1 MALHVRKGQER
12 CVLGWS
18 LSDKAASKGQQSLSS
33 KNRRLERIL
42 AARYLLE
49 ASHCFFF
56 FFFFSVPECCQNAIN
71 RTLGKLGAIVHTFYC
86 PTINKNCEK
95 QWHEKILKISYTH
108 TRTHTQTQ
116 IKSPP
121 WTRDTRGSF
130 GGNLDYREKPT
141 CVPGWLIHWSELIN
155 KLFN

>member
-1 MALHVRKGQER
+1 MWGRGKNDVSWVDLFPIRPLPKANKVSLVKTG
-12 CVLGWS
+12 GWR
-18 LSDKAASKGQQSLSS
+18 GSS
-33 KNRRLERIL
+33 QPDIYWRPVT
-42 AARYLLE
+42 A
-49 ASHCFFF
+49 FFF

>member
-1 MALHVRKGQER
+1 MWGRGKNDVSWVDLFPIRPFPKANKVSLVKNG
-12 CVLGWS
+12 GWR
-18 LSDKAASKGQQSLSS
+18 GSS
-33 KNRRLERIL
+33 QPDIYWRPVT
-42 AARYLLE
+42 A
-49 ASHCFFF
+49 FF

-141 CVPGWLIHWSELIN
+141 RVPGWLIHWSELIN